1 MTKLISFFLIFI
13 TLFSIFYGQIF
24 LMAQTNENLPPG
36 WIDVKDKSLPEL
48 PDKPFGCDLKD
59 EGLFK
64 CAGRI
69 VAIVL
74 RIIIT
79 IAIVV
84 SVVLVAY
91 SGLQYIFGGDKGQE
105 AARKT
110 ILAAV
115 VGLVI
120 ALVSWIIMILLIRF
134 LIK

>member
-1 MTKLISFFLIFI
+1 M
-13 TLFSIFYGQIF
+13 
-24 LMAQTNENLPPG
+24 
-36 WIDVKDKSLPEL
+36 
-48 PDKPFGCDLKD
+48 
-59 EGLFK
+59 
-64 CAGRI
+64 
-69 VAIVL
+69 
-74 RIIIT
+74 
-79 IAIVV
+79 V

-134 LIK
+134 LLGIR